1 MEERYIASVDLGTSK
16 IAVCV
21 ARILGQDVQ
30 VIYYKESPSQGIRYS
45 YVNNPGK
52 VEDRLRR
59 AITEAQQELKIKIQQ
74 VIVGLPRYYVRQETA
89 SASMIRTEPDTQ
101 IGESEVRTLKSMAL
115 EEYPLNDSKNEVI
128 YGAVAQSFS
137 TEDSLNELEN
147 DIVGMTAENLEGNFK
162 VFIGSRRH
170 SINIDNVF
178 NSMGIAIARKYFT
191 PGITARAVLKEE
203 QMENGVALID
213 IGAGVSSVTIF
224 KGKIMRYYAAIPFGG
239 NSITN
244 DIKSEC
250 NFSFDLAENIKK
262 AYGAC
267 MSRSS
272 TSPRSSPPG

>member
-1 MEERYIASVDLGTSK
+1 
-16 IAVCV
+16 
-21 ARILGQDVQ
+21 
-30 VIYYKESPSQGIRYS
+30 
-45 YVNNPGK
+45 
-52 VEDRLRR
+52 
-59 AITEAQQELKIKIQQ
+59 
-74 VIVGLPRYYVRQETA
+74 
-89 SASMIRTEPDTQ
+89 
-101 IGESEVRTLKSMAL
+101 MAL
-115 EEYPLNDSKNEVI
+115 EEYPLSDSKNEVI

-147 DIVGMTAENLEGNFK
+147 DIVGMTAEKLEGNFK

-178 NSMGIAIARKYFT
+178 NSMGIAIAKKYFT

-239 NSITN
+239 NSNTR
-244 DIKSEC
+244 DIKTEC
-250 NFSFDLAENIKK
+250 NFSFDLAENIKR

-267 MSRSS
+267 MPGKLSAMGEKSIQIVDENDEPTAHTNSKTRAISVAVAAPLTPILGAPSRPKMNTAFKKMFSVKAVVLIAVAMVTRPTLRS
-272 TSPRSSPPG
+272 TAR